1 MPRSEK
7 PYSSVRA
14 AAAAV
19 EEDETAVA
27 TIELAE
33 RSCSNF
39 EEMLEVPV
47 LDPWRNPLN
56 EDSCTEL
63 LSCEMAVRDI
73 IDEDAEEAMWLF
85 PPMAWLAE
93 A

>member
-1 MPRSEK
+1 MERTEY

-14 AAAAV
+14 AAAV
-19 EEDETAVA
+19 EEDEIAVA

-39 EEMLEVPV
+39 DEMLEVPV

-63 LSCEMAVRDI
+63 LSMAVRDI
-73 IDEDAEEAMWLF
+73 VDEDAEEAMWLF
-85 PPMAWLAE
+85 PPMA
-93 A
+93 